1 MKTEIENMDDIVFD
15 ERNQNYGAYF
25 LRRSYNK
32 NVTRALF
39 ISVFIFSAI
48 VTIPLI
54 AGFMQPDKKL
64 TDGGTYEMDSTLIA
78 PPIKKD
84 DLPIIPDDPIE
95 MVKVPSFKAI
105 QVVTDTTEVTSD
117 LGELIEATK
126 DGFVNEKEGDGL
138 IVENPKEHVVIDQ
151 GTIEKPVIY
160 VDVMPIFK
168 GGEEEMYL
176 WLGEN
181 IRYPQVAKES
191 GIQGTVVVTFVVE
204 KDGSI
209 TSIQILRDIGGGCGD
224 EAIRVVQK
232 MPKWKEGRQSNVPV
246 RVQFN
251 LPIKFTLE

>member
-15 ERNQNYGAYF
+15 ERNQNYGAYY
-25 LRRSYNK
+25 LRRNYNK

-39 ISVFIFSAI
+39 ISVFLFSGI
-48 VTIPLI
+48 ISIPLI
-54 AGFMQPDKKL
+54 AGLMNPEKKI
-64 TDGGTYEMDSTLIA
+64 TGDVKYIMDSTLVT
-78 PPIKKD
+78 PPIK
-84 DLPIIPDDPIE
+84 DDPPVMPE
-95 MVKVPSFKAI
+95 TKKEERVATFTPP
-105 QVVTDTTEVTSD
+105 VVVIDSNEVTIE
-117 LGELIEATK
+117 LGDLIEATK
-126 DGFVNEKEGDGL
+126 DRFIGDKDGNVI
-138 IVENPKEHVVIDQ
+138 IVEDPKEHIVIDQ

-160 VDVMPIFK
+160 VDMMPTFK
-168 GGEEEMYL
+168 GGEDEMYL

-209 TSIQILRDIGGGCGD
+209 TGIQILRDIGGGCGD
-224 EAIRVVQK
+224 EAIRVVKK